1 MPERINLPLYFHNKK
16 LTKLIN
22 CIHNISNSTMPVYNK
37 SYSSYPV
44 IFIIQEVIL
53 STQYLNC

>member
-1 MPERINLPLYFHNKK
+1 MDHLEMPERNQLPLYFHNKK

-22 CIHNISNSTMPVYNK
+22 CIHNNISNRIMPVYNK

-44 IFIIQEVIL
+44 IL
-53 STQYLNC
+53 